1 MDSSE
6 TVDVRDR
13 IIEVAADLFLKQG
26 YGATGIAQ
34 ILEAADVLRGS
45 LYYYFPTKEDL
56 LLATL
61 EWRKKMMWPEVV
73 QPVFDR
79 LDDPLE
85 RLFGILHGYRDLL
98 LMCEFQ
104 VGCPIG
110 NLALEL
116 TESHSRVR
124 QLLAEN
130 FDNWKNAVRGC
141 LEEARPRLPVD
152 SSTNDLAHFV
162 LTVMEGAV
170 MLARTY
176 RTIGCYDT
184 AINVLRDYF
193 ERLQLAATEWG
204 GQPKGKVPARRPV
217 QTTSTRKTRT

>member
-1 MDSSE
+1 MESPDS
-6 TVDVRDR
+6 VDVRER
-13 IIEVAADLFLKQG
+13 IIAVAADLFLKQG

-34 ILEAADVLRGS
+34 ILDAAGILRGS

-61 EWRKKMMWPEVV
+61 QWRKKMMWPEVV

-79 LDDPLE
+79 IDDPLE
-85 RLFGILHGYRDLL
+85 RLFGILDGYRQLL

-116 TESHSRVR
+116 AETHTRVR

-130 FDNWKNAVRGC
+130 FENWKNAVRGC
-141 LEEARPRLPVD
+141 LEEARARLPTESRTD
-152 SSTNDLAHFV
+152 DLAHFT

-176 RTIGCYDT
+176 RTIDCYDR

-193 ERLQLAATEWG
+193 ERLQAAATEWG
-204 GQPKGKVPARRPV
+204 ARPAGEPAKRSGKQPRRKP
-217 QTTSTRKTRT
+217 

>member
-1 MDSSE
+1 MESAPAA
-6 TVDVRDR
+6 DVRER

-85 RLFGILHGYRDLL
+85 RLFGILDGYRQLL

-116 TESHSRVR
+116 TESHTRVR
-124 QLLAEN
+124 HLLAEN
-130 FDNWKNAVRGC
+130 FDNWKNAVRLC
-141 LEEARPRLPVD
+141 LEEARARLPVE
-152 SSTNDLAHFV
+152 SRTEDLAHFV

-176 RTIGCYDT
+176 RTIESYDN
-184 AINVLRDYF
+184 AINMLRDYF
-193 ERLQLAATEWG
+193 ERLQTAATDWG
-204 GQPKGKVPARRPV
+204 AGARIAVATKIRIAKPP
-217 QTTSTRKTRT
+217 RRRT

>member
-1 MDSSE
+1 MSTAEPPDIRE
-6 TVDVRDR
+6 R
-13 IIEVAADLFLKQG
+13 IIEVAADLFLRQG
-26 YGATGIAQ
+26 YGPTGIAQ
-34 ILEAADVLRGS
+34 ILDAAGILRGT

-61 EWRKKMMWPEVV
+61 EWRKKMMWPEVM

-85 RLFGILHGYRDLL
+85 RLFGILDGYRQLL

-116 TESHSRVR
+116 SETHPRVR

-130 FDNWKNAVRGC
+130 FDNWKEAVREC
-141 LEEARPRLPVD
+141 LDEARTRLP
-152 SSTNDLAHFV
+152 SEAKPADLAHFV

-176 RTIGCYDT
+176 RTISCYDR
-184 AINVLRDYF
+184 AITMLRDYF
-193 ERLQLAATEWG
+193 ERLQAAATDWDARPATKAASA
-204 GQPKGKVPARRPV
+204 PKSPGRRPR
-217 QTTSTRKTRT
+217 RKD

>member
-1 MDSSE
+1 MDSAE
-6 TVDVRDR
+6 TPEVREH

-34 ILEAADVLRGS
+34 ILEAAGVLRGS

-85 RLFGILHGYRDLL
+85 RMFGILDGYRQLL
-98 LMCEFQ
+98 LLCEFQ

-116 TESHSRVR
+116 TETHSRVR

-130 FDNWKNAVRGC
+130 FDNWKDAVRGC
-141 LEEARPRLPVD
+141 LEEARAKLPPESRTD
-152 SSTNDLAHFV
+152 DLAHFV

-176 RTIGCYDT
+176 RTIACYDT
-184 AINVLRDYF
+184 AINALRDYF
-193 ERLQLAATEWG
+193 ERLQAAATQWG
-204 GQPKGKVPARRPV
+204 GEPKAVGGG
-217 QTTSTRKTRT
+217 RKPKRKRKKPTP

>member
-1 MDSSE
+1 ME
-6 TVDVRDR
+6 PAQTQDVPDR

-34 ILEAADVLRGS
+34 ILEAAGVLRGS

-79 LDDPLE
+79 IDDPLE
-85 RLFGILHGYRDLL
+85 RMFGILDGYRQLL

-116 TESHSRVR
+116 TETHLRVR

-130 FDNWKNAVRGC
+130 FDNWKKAVRGC
-141 LEEARPRLPVD
+141 LEEARGRLPPEVR
-152 SSTNDLAHFV
+152 TEDLAHFV

-176 RTIGCYDT
+176 RTIACYDT
-184 AINVLRDYF
+184 AVNVVRDYF
-193 ERLQLAATEWG
+193 ERLQAAATNWG
-204 GQPKGKVPARRPV
+204 GRPQAEV
-217 QTTSTRKTRT
+217 GA

>member
-1 MDSSE
+1 MS
-6 TVDVRDR
+6 TPTPDVRDH

-34 ILEAADVLRGS
+34 ILEEADILRGS

-61 EWRKKMMWPEVV
+61 EWRKKMFWPEVV

-85 RLFGILHGYRDLL
+85 RLFGILDGYRQLL
-98 LMCEFQ
+98 LIFEFQ
-104 VGCPIG
+104 LGCPIG
-110 NLALEL
+110 NLALEIA
-116 TESHSRVR
+116 ESHPRSR
-124 QLLAEN
+124 QLMAEN
-130 FDNWKNAVRGC
+130 FDNWKRAVEG
-141 LEEARPRLPVD
+141 LLTEARDRFPRDCQPAE
-152 SSTNDLAHFV
+152 LAHFV

-176 RTIGCYDT
+176 RTIDCYDQAVT
-184 AINVLRDYF
+184 TLRDYF
-193 ERLQLAATEWG
+193 DRLQSDAREWG
-204 GQPKGKVPARRPV
+204 AKPPHRTSKR
-217 QTTSTRKTRT
+217 TTSQS

>member
-1 MDSSE
+1 MADSP
-6 TVDVRDR
+6 TQDVRDR

-34 ILEAADVLRGS
+34 ILEAAEVLRGS

-56 LLATL
+56 LIATL

-79 LDDPLE
+79 IDDPIE
-85 RLFGILHGYRDLL
+85 RLFGILNGYRQLL

-116 TESHSRVR
+116 TETHSRVR

-130 FDNWKNAVRGC
+130 FDNWKNAVCGC
-141 LEEARPRLPVD
+141 IEEARTRFPDDARPD
-152 SSTNDLAHFV
+152 DLAHFV

-176 RTIGCYDT
+176 RTIDTYDN

-193 ERLQLAATEWG
+193 ERLQAAATDWG
-204 GQPKGKVPARRPV
+204 TPPRGARRP
-217 QTTSTRKTRT
+217 RKTHKHDNR

>member
-1 MDSSE
+1 MSE
-6 TVDVRDR
+6 KTSPPENAPDARER

-34 ILEAADVLRGS
+34 ILEAADILRGS

-61 EWRKKMMWPEVV
+61 EWRKKMFWPEVV

-85 RLFGILHGYRDLL
+85 RMFGILDGYRNL
-98 LMCEFQ
+98 LMDCEFQ
-104 VGCPIG
+104 MGCPIG

-116 TESHSRVR
+116 SESHPRVR

-130 FDNWKNAVRGC
+130 FDNWKNAVKGC
-141 LEEARPRLPVD
+141 LEQARHKLPEESKPGD
-152 SSTNDLAHFV
+152 MAHFV

-176 RTIGCYDT
+176 RTIECYDQ
-184 AINVLRDYF
+184 AIDRLRDYF
-193 ERLQLAATEWG
+193 DRLQTDASEWG
-204 GQPKGKVPARRPV
+204 SKPV
-217 QTTSTRKTRT
+217 SKRHQSSHKK